1 MKHSSVEAQAP
12 AHPPQST
19 FNTEE
24 AERLTACAERA
35 SHDQSNSI
43 ETSRL
48 LKNVSRM
55 LYCALVETAQRAKVR
70 LASVIALDRISQRL
84 RRFDQEADVE
94 EMLAD
99 TVASVTLMANANDT
113 DDPIEHK
120 RQEHRKL
127 AARTTC
133 GRSAT
138 ARHACLSSGSRH
150 GSRSS
155 ITSQWLKS
163 ARSNRV
169 CARIRGCA
177 FCESCLRQRARV
189 TRCYRRFRA
198 NTFTICSVTMLSAE

>member
-1 MKHSSVEAQAP
+1 MSVIRHFMIEVEPQTP

-19 FNTEE
+19 FNTDE
-24 AERLTACAERA
+24 AERLTARAERA

-48 LKNVSRM
+48 LKNMSRM

-120 RQEHRKL
+120 RQNTENLPPAPLAIDRRQQRTLASPAEHD
-127 AARTTC
+127 
-133 GRSAT
+133 T
-138 ARHACLSSGSRH
+138 AVHL
-150 GSRSS
+150 
-155 ITSQWLKS
+155 
-163 ARSNRV
+163 
-169 CARIRGCA
+169 
-177 FCESCLRQRARV
+177 
-189 TRCYRRFRA
+189 
-198 NTFTICSVTMLSAE
+198 

>member
-1 MKHSSVEAQAP
+1 MSVIRHFMIEVEPQSDS
-12 AHPPQST
+12 HPPQST
-19 FNTEE
+19 FDTSE
-24 AERLTACAERA
+24 AERLTARAERA

-55 LYCALVETAQRAKVR
+55 LYCALVETAQRTKVR

-120 RQEHRKL
+120 RKNTENLPSAPLVIDQQPQRML
-127 AARTTC
+127 AAR
-133 GRSAT
+133 SESDT
-138 ARHACLSSGSRH
+138 AVHA
-150 GSRSS
+150 
-155 ITSQWLKS
+155 Q
-163 ARSNRV
+163 
-169 CARIRGCA
+169 
-177 FCESCLRQRARV
+177 
-189 TRCYRRFRA
+189 
-198 NTFTICSVTMLSAE
+198 

>member
-19 FNTEE
+19 FNTDE

-48 LKNVSRM
+48 LKNMSRM

-70 LASVIALDRISQRL
+70 LASVIALDRISHRL

-94 EMLAD
+94 AMLAD

-120 RQEHRKL
+120 RQSTENLPGAPL
-127 AARTTC
+127 AIDRRQKRTFA
-133 GRSAT
+133 SAVDRDT
-138 ARHACLSSGSRH
+138 AVHP
-150 GSRSS
+150 
-155 ITSQWLKS
+155 Q
-163 ARSNRV
+163 
-169 CARIRGCA
+169 
-177 FCESCLRQRARV
+177 
-189 TRCYRRFRA
+189 
-198 NTFTICSVTMLSAE
+198 

>member
-1 MKHSSVEAQAP
+1 MKHSSIEVQPEP
-12 AHPPQST
+12 VVHPPQST
-19 FNTEE
+19 FNTGE

-84 RRFDQEADVE
+84 RHFDQEADVE

-120 RQEHRKL
+120 RQNTENVPGAPL
-127 AARTTC
+127 AIDQRQQGTFASPVDRD
-133 GRSAT
+133 T
-138 ARHACLSSGSRH
+138 AVHL
-150 GSRSS
+150 
-155 ITSQWLKS
+155 Q
-163 ARSNRV
+163 
-169 CARIRGCA
+169 
-177 FCESCLRQRARV
+177 
-189 TRCYRRFRA
+189 
-198 NTFTICSVTMLSAE
+198 

>member
-12 AHPPQST
+12 THPPQST
-19 FNTEE
+19 FNAEE

-99 TVASVTLMANANDT
+99 TVASVTLLANANDT

-120 RQEHRKL
+120 RQNTETLPRAPL
-127 AARTTC
+127 ALDQRQPRTLASPVD
-133 GRSAT
+133 RNT
-138 ARHACLSSGSRH
+138 AVHL
-150 GSRSS
+150 
-155 ITSQWLKS
+155 Q
-163 ARSNRV
+163 
-169 CARIRGCA
+169 
-177 FCESCLRQRARV
+177 
-189 TRCYRRFRA
+189 
-198 NTFTICSVTMLSAE
+198 

>member
-1 MKHSSVEAQAP
+1 MKHSLIEVKPQAP

-19 FNTEE
+19 FNTDE

-35 SHDQSNSI
+35 AHDQSNSI

-70 LASVIALDRISQRL
+70 MASVIALDRISHRL

-94 EMLAD
+94 GLLAD

-120 RQEHRKL
+120 RKNTENLPRAPL
-127 AARTTC
+127 AIDQR
-133 GRSAT
+133 
-138 ARHACLSSGSRH
+138 
-150 GSRSS
+150 
-155 ITSQWLKS
+155 
-163 ARSNRV
+163 
-169 CARIRGCA
+169 
-177 FCESCLRQRARV
+177 RQR
-189 TRCYRRFRA
+189 
-198 NTFTICSVTMLSAE
+198 TFASPVDRDTAVHLQ